1 LVVIAS
7 NQFSGTNSILFYAKQ
22 LFNKVTDN
30 DLHLTQILII
40 LLSIVQ
46 LLAVIVSTQIIDKL
60 GRKVMIL
67 KGQAF
72 VAICLILIALF
83 DIIFK

>member
-1 LVVIAS
+1 MVVIAS
-7 NQFSGTNSILFYAKQ
+7 NQFSGTNSILYYAKQ
-22 LFNKVTDN
+22 LFNKITDN
-30 DLHLTQILII
+30 DLHLTQFLII

-67 KGQAF
+67 RGQAF
-72 VAICLILIALF
+72 VAVCLVLISIF

>member
-1 LVVIAS
+1 LVVVAS
-7 NQFSGTNSILFYAKQ
+7 NQFSGTNSILYYAKQ

-30 DLHLTQILII
+30 DLHLTQLLII
-40 LLSIVQ
+40 LLSVVQ
-46 LLAVIVSTQIIDKL
+46 LLAVIMSTQIIDKI

-67 KGQAF
+67 RGQAF
-72 VAICLILIALF
+72 VSVCLILISIF

>member
-1 LVVIAS
+1 LVVVAS
-7 NQFSGTNSILFYAKQ
+7 NQFSGTNSILYYAKQ

-30 DLHLTQILII
+30 DLHLTQLLII
-40 LLSIVQ
+40 LLSVVQ
-46 LLAVIVSTQIIDKL
+46 LLAVIMSTQIIDKI

-67 KGQAF
+67 RGQAS
-72 VAICLILIALF
+72 VSVCLILISIF

>member
-1 LVVIAS
+1 MVVVAS
-7 NQFSGTNSILFYAKQ
+7 NQFSGTNSILYYAKQ

-30 DLHLTQILII
+30 DLHLTQLLII
-40 LLSIVQ
+40 LLSVVQ
-46 LLAVIVSTQIIDKL
+46 LLAVIMSTQIIDKI

-67 KGQAF
+67 RGQAF
-72 VAICLILIALF
+72 VSVCLILISIF